1 MQAIF
6 KTLSLIFFSISVF
19 AQINPQN
26 IKIARD
32 KWGVPHIFG
41 KTDAE
46 VSYGLAYANAE
57 DDFKTM
63 QQTLLIAKGMMGRLR
78 GKDGA
83 AIDYAAQLLHCREIV
98 NEKYES
104 SLSPDFKKLL
114 NGYVEGINAYAK
126 KHPSEVLVKGAFP
139 FDVYDYMTSVTFSLC
154 VISGADRELGN
165 IFKGKVKVLDEFKAA
180 GSNAFAVSSSKT
192 TDGKTYLNINPHQPL
207 EGPVAWYEAHLISE
221 EGWNM
226 LGGMFPGSPLISLG
240 VNENLGWA
248 HTVNYPDRIDVY
260 QLEINPKN
268 KLQYKYDGNW
278 ETLESKTVKLKV
290 KLKNFVIPVKKKAYW
305 SKYGAT
311 VITENGTF
319 ALRMGANQ
327 DIRGMEQWYR
337 MNKARN
343 FSEFYKAMEMVAIP
357 MFNTVYADRN
367 DSIFYVSNALIPN
380 RAAGYNWKSTVP
392 GNTSKTLTQGFHP
405 LKDLPQYLN
414 PKSGFLFNTNHS
426 PFVATGRTENLVSAN
441 FDQTMGYETLENN
454 RSVRFEELINQKE
467 KITYEDFKAIKY
479 DNQLPKKLAFPVNI
493 DALYEIK
500 SSDYPDIKELIDRI
514 QNWDKKTNVE
524 SKGAAA
530 FLILFKYL
538 RDNPIVQTAQL
549 AEKIKEEVIIAGI
562 KDTKS
567 YMMQYFGNT
576 EIVLGD
582 YQKLVRGNIEKPMW
596 GMPDVLTASHG
607 IPYKDG
613 KIKVVQGESYIC
625 LVRFSKT
632 GLPEIETMI
641 NYGNSTHADSPH
653 FADQMDSYIA
663 KQPKSMSLDKEK
675 ALKEAVKVYYP
686 GQD

>member
-139 FDVYDYMTSVTFSLC
+139 IDVYDYMTSVTFSLC